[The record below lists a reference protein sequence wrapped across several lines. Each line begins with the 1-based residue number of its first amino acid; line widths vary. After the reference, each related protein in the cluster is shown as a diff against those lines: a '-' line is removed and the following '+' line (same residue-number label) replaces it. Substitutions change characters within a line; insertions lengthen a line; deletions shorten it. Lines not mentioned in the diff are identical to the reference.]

1 MTKVLKRT
9 FLIFVG
15 LFAFLFAG
23 FFFAGCGVDTSKISL
38 TSETKFVSI
47 GVDEEVDVYFNI
59 TNYQKGFSNKI
70 SVSERSATGSS
81 VGDQGAIFSASDIT
95 YVSASR
101 IKVTIKGLHGGDGT
115 IYARTLQEG
124 KECLIDI
131 HVSQYSTTFEEGTNT
146 LYVTNNAEF
155 EPSANLFN
163 FDPNTTEKDLSYYY
177 FTPRTDFNFNTYY
190 LNGINTAAQ
199 TVSFTDGVGGT
210 AEGNIVKF
218 DKAWLSD
225 ENKIKLSCA
234 GEIVEKP
241 FVDDFYML
249 SVYDYSVNNES
260 YEKILYAISTVHV
273 LPSLNV
279 SASGGYLVGEDVV
292 FRPLQDNDTIKI
304 VPNNSK
310 MRTYIIKLEVENSI
324 SSSAIEMEKITDGTN
339 YLDID
344 VASDFHEADA
354 PEDKQIYYWKVS
366 QNSQAQVETEFGFK
380 VFYNIAQDVSVD
392 SVNYEIGFVG
402 DLEIAP
408 LAITVNGTTEPDKLM
423 LYNHYGST
431 SSGWKELS
439 IGVIS
444 GYNISPSFDG
454 VYFEFDNSLFDITY
468 DGTTVLNGDSRLY
481 SDLNKSFYIKGKNVE
496 QTIAKIKIHLKS
508 DILQDAD
515 ELTQEIECEIVSG
528 ARVIEKEMEYRAQDI
543 FYLDV
548 SGGAQSFSHV
558 AYADEKFQSMT
569 YASIG
574 ISDIVKIELDNSN
587 PYIEENGVY
596 YLNIK
601 VTPLAV
607 GDSAYRIYLDNG
619 VYKDFTFKTIKTLQ
633 PETSAIR
640 LADSG
645 NANVTNMSYSRHDDQ
660 SMFDDALDIEILN
673 ASDANRVTYGSVA
686 NVVISANVTGIDY
699 TIGNTDNIII
709 VSQTSSIGNS
719 SNINY
724 RITTAKN
731 GNADVTFNLR
741 GTNVEN
747 FATVDVSEAV
757 YLNVNSYSLITEFN
771 VKNGNGFA
779 NENTVYYGSNASDEN
794 KSVTFTINANNQDAF
809 NFYRYGLKEN
819 LIADIYESEIPV
831 GSAFE
836 VDTDDIDEPVLVN
849 EKFARKFVYY
859 YVQRQNGRSVKTYTN
874 VTVIKN
880 DDESTAKTVLL
891 EIVNGLMFVGS
902 DAEYIVKD
910 EYGTEGDKY
919 RISFSNSYSI
929 GDGLGTFNLESLTYT
944 VGDSSEESSVL
955 VISANLRQRNST
967 KKYNMTIRPT
977 EFIAVEAISLASSLT
992 KLNFSNS
999 NLTYTFGVYTYPTYS
1014 TNKNIQVEFVRT
1026 RINPDATDKYLD
1038 LLTYTIDKSNSENGV
1053 YTVTLSCEQF
1063 YKKHMMDIEKIED
1076 SLTGVVYIYPR
1087 EWGSS
1092 YTTISDK
1099 QPIMLEM
1106 QYRNGSKA
1114 NPYLIESADD
1124 ILEMNANAV
1133 MLKSSYEINSVVDV
1147 SVLNGAAPIGILNG
1161 KLVGF
1166 SGTIIGSSSQAH
1178 IKNILLSE
1186 SNFSAIVGST
1196 RYAGLFAK
1204 INAGAIIE
1212 NVSVSGSMRFEN
1224 VTTDIEMGIL
1234 AAENYG
1240 QVINVGATIGKSS
1253 VSVTGKDAKIGGLV
1267 GIDSGEIY
1275 QDFKRYNSEA
1285 RNVSGE
1291 GDYEPGYH
1299 YNYIGTTDHS
1309 DAEGYEIDELGR
1321 RIVYEYVYEDGEIQ
1335 YDPQTGDPLIKAL
1348 PASWDYSGQNTKIL
1362 AYFNDVLQV
1371 NTNNATIYA
1380 GGVVGLEKGKLAR
1393 FLSADANFKMY
1404 GYSAYTAYA
1413 RINVSGTVRSGI
1425 LVKAGGIAGEVNTT
1439 GIRSGAMIGGTLVG
1453 GEVDTS
1459 SVSGTGSG
1467 YDNVGGITGR
1477 VDGPYISIQ
1486 NNISRVFLRANTN
1499 VGGIAGAEIEASA
1512 SLTDWGLNNV
1522 IENVDDGRSAF
1533 YAAMIIKYT
1542 SEDSRVTPQ
1551 QEALHHAIGA
1561 TTRSYDTRTKF
1572 TAYTYL
1578 QREQLLTAIDKN
1590 NTATNVYYG
1599 DYIAVEKTDFTLCE
1613 IYTFTYKPVEVIF
1626 SGNNELSGG
1635 KEDVHVY
1642 FMYYFSVDGTISD
1655 AGASSQ
1661 ANAQDAISKINYISP
1676 SGSDYPFQIESQ
1688 DVSVVSA
1695 NQNILTIDVNG
1706 FMTIKGTGLCTVTL
1720 ASILNVNITQK
1731 NYIYVVNYF
1740 NKDVS
1745 SSIYYSSPSSNGRKM
1760 SSGAT
1765 LNIYGNQSSNLYIV
1779 PDYESAEKHTVD
1791 NEAYSVT
1798 AAGILRYQNVLYVLS
1813 KNAYITSSYT
1823 KAIDND
1829 ITRIQVNKQTI
1840 IFHRTDNANT
1850 DYSDVYLLTPMLSL
1864 SVLIDGQTYQY
1875 TYKLDGAEVE
1885 LHASYRET
1893 ATAINVHYRDNAI
1906 RTNNPFKDYVTVIS
1920 TNEDEKLFYQIFRK
1934 EDDGSIYLV
1943 QNKMPSSIA
1952 DVDAY
1957 EIEITNDDLFN
1968 LQFTKRAGQNIFDYN
1983 CYVNT
1988 DSKAFIN
1995 RFSEPIYGDY
2005 IVYLYASELEDGV
2018 SASFN
2023 IRLDEASVNY
2033 IVATNYS
2040 NIKDVSVAD
2049 EVVVPAQSGLIEV
2062 SVDPI
2067 EAIFDRFTISN
2078 NVMNYKTGAGQAR
2091 FTFVYEKDNSGEI
2104 SYEYGYSFVTSEV
2117 GTLSF
2122 TYQQMLKFL
2131 EQVGAVNYKGKVYIG
2146 YFVASNNVE
2155 DAMPIAFDI
2164 SVTYG
2169 DEETVSTTIEM
2180 VTKLTSYAKLVFNDR
2195 EAVDG
2200 DYYVARGL
2208 SYDLTLQ
2215 YYGFSESQISISST
2229 DVSVAAIS
2237 GGDGRY
2243 TLAITSNQINY
2254 NADDPGY
2261 KVIITTAASKTVDGV
2276 TISTS
2281 TTMTIYVM
2289 EYVLNYIY
2297 EEGVNRDI
2305 VSGMKNGIIDDA
2317 IGNPYTL
2324 SMDLTSFVEY
2334 DRTNASVV
2342 EELGVFLRN
2351 LTTNTKFT
2359 VYYDGTEE
2367 TLEVNKTFRTDYY
2380 IIKSFTVTPIKIY
2393 NAESGVYHFSVDAQ
2407 YSRKQGV
2414 YTSAED
2420 SLYKIY
2426 SEFSFEVHNQSTE
2439 NSPIPI
2445 ETYAELMGMSDGE
2458 WYILTKD
2465 IVIPDDTMVEVG
2477 LANKFEPITAN
2488 IKGLDGNG
2496 HSIIFGGTYT
2506 IEGANFGLFAK
2517 VGAQTVLKNISIKIA
2532 SDVNLNLSSSDFNVG
2547 LLTAENEGVI
2557 TNCSI
2562 KAIANAPVSV
2572 LSTQEAA
2579 SSYVAAIAASNSGF
2593 ITNSQVSVN
2602 IKTNANLA
2610 GLVGQ
2615 NSGLIASSYYKGA
2628 SLENT
2633 TGTINEYVAGIAVV
2647 NSGRIYTSYVSGDTS
2662 YVSGETSSA
2671 RKVYYARTANAL
2683 TSSNNLSGFVYSNSG
2698 EIADCYSNIKI
2709 NSGAYAAGFVF
2720 ENSGNVSRCFSTSV
2734 LVSEQTSNYGFV
2746 YRNSINNTEGLIE
2759 DAYYLSDSSNNVNQ
2773 SIGEITPS
2781 ERVDLQ
2787 ELTCGEFGDMSHFTN
2802 YVYETKRAMNAVWF
2816 YSNENDANTFNG
2828 TVFNTGRLELV
2839 APNIVASSMRELDHI
2854 ENVVDP
2860 ETGAV
2865 YANYIYVYKDGYP
2878 TLGSVYNPI
2887 VIYGYKTMEEYIV
2900 SGNNNS
2906 GFNYNYYRL
2915 AADIDYADSQENNTT
2930 YKTRFM
2936 GYLEGNF
2943 MTINGISM
2951 MSDEK
2956 LVNAGLFA
2964 EIGSATNIDAIGTVM
2979 NFTMK
2984 PKTVSYVAANCVGA
2998 VAGRVNAGSL
3008 ININVEIENEQ
3019 VVVNGNNVVGGIVG
3033 CATGSYKMI
3042 NVYSQLGAK
3051 ARRQNITSDSGEEVN
3066 IYDET
3071 SANYDDYSFA
3081 GSIAGVVSGNGVI
3094 KNLQINDDDTLSV
3107 LADKAGLMFG
3117 LIDKNASVSNVEI
3130 HMNANMII
3138 NAYRYGGFVAGEIKG
3153 ELADASVYGFG
3164 ANFTQFKKSPFMPAA
3179 LGGIAGMIN
3188 NATLNNITMTQS
3200 IEIASESDTDGVS
3213 SLGGIAGIIRGD
3225 TVLSDITM
3233 HASLV
3238 GFSAVGGIAG
3248 TIESNGGERSFAR
3261 ILRADVLLSQVQA
3274 SGRELTEINV
3284 GGVAGKVLSGVS
3296 LQVAGTHSAEKDN
3309 IIVSNLSAKTYVY
3322 NEQVNVN
3329 VGAIVGGNVSAE
3341 TFYIS
3346 NIHSVLRG
3354 NVAVYEMTRQNVE
3367 HDATYKN
3374 GISTFPSDE
3383 AESIQEH
3390 IISAKAIVS
3399 ENCTATYDIT
3409 YKYPHIITTTSGKMY
3424 TLNILYSGEWV
3435 S

>member
-1 MTKVLKRT
+1 MTKVLKKT
-9 FLIFVG
+9 FLIFVS

-23 FFFAGCGVDTSKISL
+23 FFFVGCGVDTSKISL

-47 GVDEEVDVYFNI
+47 GVDEEVDIYFNL

-70 SVSERSATGSS
+70 SVSERSTTGAS
-81 VGDQGAIFSASDIT
+81 VGDQGAIFSASDVS

-101 IKVTIKGLHGGDGT
+101 MKVTIKGLHGGDGT

-155 EPSANLFN
+155 TPSANLFT

-177 FTPRTDFNFNTYY
+177 FTPRTDFNLNTYY
-190 LNGINTAAQ
+190 LSSINTTTQ
-199 TVSFTDGVGGT
+199 SVSFSDGVGGT
-210 AEGNIVKF
+210 AEGSIVKF

-225 ENKIKLSCA
+225 DNKIELSYL
-234 GEIVEKP
+234 GEVVEKP

-249 SVYDYSVNNES
+249 SVYDYSVNNEK

-273 LPSLNV
+273 LPSLDV
-279 SASGGYLVGEDVV
+279 SVSGGYLVGEDVV
-292 FRPLQDNDTIKI
+292 FSPLEKDATIKI

-310 MRTYIIKLEVENSI
+310 MRMYIIKLEIENSI

-344 VASDFHEADA
+344 VATDFHEAGA
-354 PEDKQIYYWKVS
+354 SEDKQVYYWKIS
-366 QNSQAQVETEFGFK
+366 QNSQAQIETKFGFR

-392 SVNYEIGFVG
+392 SVNYEVSFVG

-408 LAITVNGTTEPDKLM
+408 IAITVNGTTEPEKLM
-423 LYNHYGST
+423 LYNHYGSS

-444 GYNISPSFDG
+444 GYNISPSYDG

-468 DGTTVLNGDSRLY
+468 EGTTVLNGDSRLY
-481 SDLNKSFYIKGKNVE
+481 SDLNKPFYIKGKNVD
-496 QTIAKIKIHLKS
+496 QTTANIKIHLKS
-508 DILQDAD
+508 DILQDAE

-548 SGGAQSFSHV
+548 NGGEQPFSKI

-569 YASIG
+569 YSSIG
-574 ISDIVKIELDNSN
+574 ISDIVKIEFDNTN

-596 YLNIK
+596 YLNMK

-607 GDSAYRIYLDNG
+607 GDSSYRIYLDNG
-619 VYKDFTFKTIKTLQ
+619 VYKDFAFKTIKTLQ
-633 PETSAIR
+633 PETSAIK
-640 LADSG
+640 LADTG
-645 NANVTNMSYSRHDDQ
+645 NANVTNMSYSRYDDQ
-660 SMFDDALDIEILN
+660 SVFDDVLDIEILN
-673 ASDANRVTYGSVA
+673 ASDANKVTYGSVA

-719 SNINY
+719 SNVNY

-771 VKNGNGFA
+771 VKNGDGFA
-779 NENTVYYGSNASDEN
+779 NENIVYYGSNASDEN

-819 LIADIYESEIPV
+819 IIADIYETEIPV

-836 VDTDDIDEPVLVN
+836 IDTDDIDEPVLVN
-849 EKFARKFVYY
+849 ERFARKFVYY

-874 VTVIKN
+874 VTVVKN

-891 EIVNGLMFVGS
+891 EIANGLMFVGT
-902 DAEYIVKD
+902 DLTYTVKD
-910 EYGTEGDKY
+910 EYGAEGDKY
-919 RISFSNSYSI
+919 RISFSNTYSI
-929 GDGLGTFNLESLTYT
+929 GDGLGTFDLESLTYT
-944 VGDSSEESSVL
+944 VGDSSEESSIL
-955 VISANLRQRNST
+955 VISANLRQRSST

-977 EFIAVEAISLASSLT
+977 EFVAVEAISLASSLT

-1026 RINPDATDKYLD
+1026 RVNPEATDKYLD
-1038 LLTYTIDKSNSENGV
+1038 LLTYTIDKSNSANGV
-1053 YTVTLSCEQF
+1053 YTVTLSCESF
-1063 YKKHMMDIEKIED
+1063 YQKHALDIEKIED
-1076 SLTGVVYIYPR
+1076 ALTGIVYIYPS

-1099 QPIMLEM
+1099 EPIVLEM

-1124 ILEMNANAV
+1124 ILEMNSNAV
-1133 MLKSSYEINSVVDV
+1133 MLKSSYEISSVVDV
-1147 SVLNGAAPIGILNG
+1147 SVLRGATPIGILNG
-1161 KLVGF
+1161 EIVGF
-1166 SGTIIGSSSQAH
+1166 SGTIIGSTSQAQV
-1178 IKNILLSE
+1178 KNILLSE

-1196 RYAGLFAK
+1196 RYAGLFAR
-1204 INAGAIIE
+1204 INSGAVIE
-1212 NVSVSGSMRFEN
+1212 NLSVSGSMNFGN
-1224 VTTDIEMGIL
+1224 VTTNIEIGLL

-1240 QVINVGATIGKSS
+1240 QVINVGATVGKSKI
-1253 VSVTGKDAKIGGLV
+1253 SVTGKDAKIGGLV

-1275 QDFKRYNSEA
+1275 QDFKRYNAEYTTD
-1285 RNVSGE
+1285 VSGE
-1291 GDYEPGYH
+1291 SDYVPGYH
-1299 YNYIGTTDHS
+1299 YNQIGTTDHS
-1309 DAEGYEIDELGR
+1309 DSEGFEIDELGR
-1321 RIVYEYVYEDGEIQ
+1321 RIVYEYVIEDGEIQ
-1335 YDPQTGDPLIKAL
+1335 YNPETGEPLLKAL

-1362 AYFNDVLQV
+1362 AYFNDVMEI
-1371 NTNNATIYA
+1371 TTANATIYA
-1380 GGVVGLEKGKLAR
+1380 GGVVGLEKGRLAR
-1393 FLSADANFKMY
+1393 YLSEDVNFKMY
-1404 GYSAYTAYA
+1404 GYSAYTAYTLL
-1413 RINVSGTVRSGI
+1413 NVSGSVRNGI
-1425 LVKAGGIAGEVNTT
+1425 LIKAGGIAGEINTT
-1439 GIRSGAMIGGTLVG
+1439 GTTSSAMITNVLVG

-1459 SVSGTGSG
+1459 AVEGLGTE
-1467 YDNVGGITGR
+1467 YDNVGGIAGR
-1477 VDGPYISIQ
+1477 ADGPNIAIQ
-1486 NNISRVFLRANTN
+1486 NNTSRVFLRANVN
-1499 VGGIAGAEIEASA
+1499 VGGIVGAEIQSSESPV
-1512 SLTDWGLNNV
+1512 TWGTKNT

-1533 YAAMIIKYT
+1533 YAAMIIKYNA
-1542 SEDSRVTPQ
+1542 EEERAEAQ
-1551 QEALHHAIGA
+1551 QETLHHAIGA
-1561 TTRSYDTRTKF
+1561 TTRSYDTHTSF
-1572 TAYTYL
+1572 AAYTYL
-1578 QREQLLTAIDKN
+1578 QRTQLSSAIDKN
-1590 NTATNVYYG
+1590 NTATNAYYG
-1599 DYIAVEKTDFTLCE
+1599 DYLAVDKNDLSQCEKYLFTYRAVE
-1613 IYTFTYKPVEVIF
+1613 VEF

-1635 KEDVHVY
+1635 KEGVHVY

-1655 AGASSQ
+1655 SGASSQ
-1661 ANAQDAISKINYISP
+1661 ANAQEAIAKINYIGP
-1676 SGSDYPFQIESQ
+1676 SSNDYPFEIVSQ

-1695 NQNILTIDVNG
+1695 NQNILAIDVNG

-1720 ASILNVNITQK
+1720 SSILNVNIAQK
-1731 NYIYVVNYF
+1731 NYIYIVNYF
-1740 NKDVS
+1740 NKDVAT
-1745 SSIYYSSPSSNGRKM
+1745 SIYYSSPSSNGRKM
-1760 SSGAT
+1760 SSGST

-1779 PDYESAEKHTVD
+1779 PDYESAEKKTVD
-1791 NEAYSVT
+1791 NESYSVT
-1798 AAGILRYQNVLYVLS
+1798 PGGILSYQNVLFVLS
-1813 KNAYITSSYT
+1813 KNAYITSTYV

-1840 IFHRTDNANT
+1840 IFHKTDNANT
-1850 DYSDVYLLTPMLSL
+1850 EYSDVYLLTPTLSL
-1864 SVLIDGQTYQY
+1864 AVLIDGQTYQY
-1875 TYKLDGAEVE
+1875 TYKLDGAQME
-1885 LHASYRET
+1885 LHTSYREA

-1920 TNEDEKLFYQIFRK
+1920 TNEDEKLFYQIFKK
-1934 EDDGSIYLV
+1934 EDDGNMYLV
-1943 QNKMPSSIA
+1943 QNKMPDNIA
-1952 DVDAY
+1952 DVDSY
-1957 EIEITNDDLFN
+1957 EIEITNNDLFN
-1968 LQFTKRAGQNIFDYN
+1968 LQFTKRAGQNIFDYA

-1988 DSKAFIN
+1988 YSKAFIN

-2005 IVYLYASELEDGV
+2005 VVYLYASELEDGV
-2018 SASFN
+2018 SSSFN

-2040 NIKDVSVAD
+2040 NINDVSVAD

-2067 EAIFDRFTISN
+2067 EAIFDKFTISN

-2104 SYEYGYSFVTSEV
+2104 SYEYGYSFVTSET

-2131 EQVGAVNYKGKVYIG
+2131 EQVGAVNYKGKVYVG

-2164 SVTYG
+2164 NVTYG
-2169 DEETVSTTIEM
+2169 EEESVSTTIEM
-2180 VTKLTSYAKLVFNDR
+2180 VTKLSSYAKLVFNNR

-2208 SYDLTLQ
+2208 SYNLTLQ
-2215 YYGFSESQISISST
+2215 YYGFSESQITINST
-2229 DVSVAAIS
+2229 DVSVATIS

-2243 TLAITSNQINY
+2243 TLAITSDPINY

-2261 KVIITTAASKTVDGV
+2261 KVIITTSASKTVDGV

-2281 TTMTIYVM
+2281 TTMTLYVM

-2305 VSGMKNGIIDDA
+2305 VSGVRGGIIDDA

-2334 DRTNASVV
+2334 DKTNASVV
-2342 EELGVFLRN
+2342 EELGVFLKN

-2367 TLEVNKTFRTDYY
+2367 TLEANKTFRTDYY
-2380 IIKSFTVTPIKIY
+2380 IIKSFTVTPIKLY
-2393 NAESGVYHFSVDAQ
+2393 NAASEIYYFSVDAQ

-2414 YTSAED
+2414 YTSALD
-2420 SLYKIY
+2420 SVYKIY

-2439 NSPIPI
+2439 NSPIPV
-2445 ETYAELMGMSDGE
+2445 ETYTELMSMSDGE

-2465 IVIPDDTMVEVG
+2465 IVIPDDTMVEIG

-2506 IEGANFGLFAK
+2506 IEGANFGLFAR
-2517 VGAQTVLKNISIKIA
+2517 VNDGTVLKNIAISIA
-2532 SDVNLNLSSSDFNVG
+2532 SDVNFSLSSSDFNVG
-2547 LLTAENEGVI
+2547 LLTPENEGII

-2562 KAIANAPVSV
+2562 KAIANAPISV
-2572 LSTQEAA
+2572 LSTKEASA
-2579 SSYVAAIAASNSGF
+2579 SYVAGIAASNSGF

-2662 YVSGETSSA
+2662 GCTE
-2671 RKVYYARTANAL
+2671 KMYYNLTANAL
-2683 TSSNNLSGFVYSNSG
+2683 TSSNNLAGFVYSNSG
-2698 EIADCYSNIKI
+2698 EILDCYSNIKI

-2720 ENSGNVSRCFSTSV
+2720 ENSGTVSRCFSTSV
-2734 LVSEQTSNYGFV
+2734 LASEQTSNYGFV
-2746 YRNSINNTEGLIE
+2746 YRNSINSSEGLIE
-2759 DAYYLSDSSNNVNQ
+2759 DAYYLSDVGVNQ

-2781 ERVDLQ
+2781 ETVEL
-2787 ELTCGEFGDMSHFTN
+2787 EKLTCTGFADMSKFEH
-2802 YVYETKRAMNAVWF
+2802 YVYENRRSANAVWF
-2816 YSNENDANTFNG
+2816 YSNTNDAGSFNG
-2828 TVFNTGRLELV
+2828 TLFNTGRLELV
-2839 APNIVASSMRELDHI
+2839 APNIVATSMRELDHI

-2860 ETGAV
+2860 DTGAV
-2865 YANYIYVYKDGYP
+2865 YANYVYVYKDGYP

-2887 VIYGYKTMEEYIV
+2887 VIYDYETMEDYIV
-2900 SGNNNS
+2900 SGNNNAS
-2906 GFNYNYYRL
+2906 FNYNHYRL
-2915 AADIDYADSQENNTT
+2915 VSDIDYTDSTENNKT

-2951 MSDEK
+2951 MSDES
-2956 LVNAGLFA
+2956 LVNVGLFA
-2964 EIGSATNIDAIGTVM
+2964 EIGSATNTDAIGTVM
-2979 NFTMK
+2979 NFTIK
-2984 PKTVSYVAANCVGA
+2984 PKTVSYVAANCVGTI
-2998 VAGRVNAGSL
+2998 AGRVNAGSL

-3019 VVVNGNNVVGGIVG
+3019 VVVNGNNVVGGVVG
-3033 CATGSYKMI
+3033 CATGNYKMI

-3051 ARRQNITSDSGEEVN
+3051 ARRQNIVDASGEETNV
-3066 IYDET
+3066 YDE
-3071 SANYDDYSFA
+3071 SSENYNEYSFA
-3081 GSIAGVVSGNGVI
+3081 GSIAGVATGNGTI
-3094 KNLQINDDDTLSV
+3094 KNLQIRDGDIISS

-3117 LIDKNASVSNVEI
+3117 LIDKNVSVEKLEI
-3130 HMNANMII
+3130 YMNASMIV
-3138 NAYRYGGFVAGEIKG
+3138 NAYRYGGLVAGEIKG
-3153 ELADASVYGFG
+3153 TLSNVSVYGFG
-3164 ANFTQFKKSPFMPAA
+3164 GGVGFKNFKKSPFMPIAI
-3179 LGGIAGMIN
+3179 GGIAGMIN
-3188 NATLNNITMTQS
+3188 GATLSNVSMGQS
-3200 IEIASESDTDGVS
+3200 IEIASESDTEGVEN
-3213 SLGGIAGIIRGD
+3213 LGGIAGIIRGD
-3225 TVLSDITM
+3225 TNLSDVTIN
-3233 HASLV
+3233 ASLV
-3238 GFSAVGGIAG
+3238 GFSSVGGIAG
-3248 TIESNGGERSFAR
+3248 TIESNEGERNFVRLLGAN
-3261 ILRADVLLSQVQA
+3261 IVLNKAQA
-3274 SGRELTEINV
+3274 SGRELTQICV
-3284 GGVAGKVLSGVS
+3284 GGVAGKVTSGVS
-3296 LQVAGTHSAEKDN
+3296 LQVAGTTNRAT
-3309 IIVSNLSAKTYVY
+3309 IRVLNLSVKTYVY
-3322 NEQVNVN
+3322 NEQVSVY
-3329 VGAIVGGNVSAE
+3329 VGAVVGQKASNE

-3346 NIHSVLRG
+3346 SVDSQISGEVRV
-3354 NVAVYEMTRQNVE
+3354 NEMTKPNEQ
-3367 HDATYKN
+3367 K
-3374 GISTFPSDE
+3374 
-3383 AESIQEH
+3383 
-3390 IISAKAIVS
+3390 
-3399 ENCTATYDIT
+3399 TATYNNGTVDVGSDIISPTTITSEDCKTQCSIT
-3409 YKYPHIITTTSGKMY
+3409 YAYPHITVAGSTQLY
-3424 TLNILYSGEWV
+3424 TLYIQNYGEWET
-3435 S
+3435 SLFSN